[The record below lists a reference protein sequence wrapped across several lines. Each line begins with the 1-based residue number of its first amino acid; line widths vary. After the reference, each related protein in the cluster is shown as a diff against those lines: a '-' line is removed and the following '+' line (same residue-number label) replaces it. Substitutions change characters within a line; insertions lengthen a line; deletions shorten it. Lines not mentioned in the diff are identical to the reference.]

1 MMHDD
6 MRLKSMVA
14 KGLGSF
20 NVPCLEVC
28 SGSCPCEKMKDF
40 VKKETEKPSANVT
53 SLEFEWVYV
62 PTWKSAA
69 VWSKLAFP
77 IGVVLTLGGLL
88 CAGVLKGCCSNKSE
102 IKVSLSG
109 SGYQI
114 EHCSEPIEAFEKN
127 GTNEIRCVVNALKC
141 LREPGNN

>member
-1 MMHDD
+1 MHDD

-14 KGLGSF
+14 KGLGCL
-20 NVPCLEVC
+20 NIPCLDACNE
-28 SGSCPCEKMKDF
+28 SCPCEKLKNF
-40 VKKETEKPSANVT
+40 VKEESKKPSANT
-53 SLEFEWVYV
+53 ASLELEWVHV

-88 CAGVLKGCCSNKSE
+88 CAGALKGCCSTKSE

-109 SGYQI
+109 NGYQI
-114 EHCSEPIEAFEKN
+114 EHCSESIEDFEKN
-127 GTNEIRCVVNALKC
+127 GTNELRRVVNALKS
-141 LREPGNN
+141 LRESGNN